1 MFASPFHLALTFTNA
16 FNTHIITAGSER
28 SLPGMFIEEG
38 FDKVRRTLDNLG
50 ENLNDGETVQ
60 VQVDAIVE
68 NLTATFFRP
77 LNTLLQQMDGMTD
90 AAFVSRGKNTLHPVS
105 SVACCCCYSSYL
117 SFLLGKRT

>member
-38 FDKVRRTLDNLG
+38 FDQVGRNFRKS
-50 ENLNDGETVQ
+50 LNDGETVQ

-105 SVACCCCYSSYL
+105 SVACCCL
-117 SFLLGKRT
+117 LFLLFVVSSR